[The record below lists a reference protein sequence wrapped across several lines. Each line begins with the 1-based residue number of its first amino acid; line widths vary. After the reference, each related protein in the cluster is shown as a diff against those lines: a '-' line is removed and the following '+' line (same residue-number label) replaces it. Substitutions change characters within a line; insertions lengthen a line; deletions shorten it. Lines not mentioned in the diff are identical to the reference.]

1 MLRSIQQRDL
11 DRNRWIKITMGV
23 ILGLIIV
30 SMVITLIPG
39 LMNGTTGGDAPD
51 AIASVGGKS
60 ITIVDFQQE
69 FQQATRNQ
77 AIPPML
83 RAAYSKQVLDQMIF
97 QRALEFEADRLGM
110 RVTPEEQTERI
121 KELLPTAW
129 SGSTWL
135 KDRYPNEVQTK
146 YGMTVD
152 QFEGLLRDDMLT
164 EKFHEMVTDG
174 ITVTPQEIAQEFI
187 WRNEKVK
194 IDYVFIKPADLA
206 SSIHPSDADLTAW
219 FAKNSSA
226 YQVPERRS
234 ARYALLDLSKL
245 RAATQVSD
253 DSLRAYY
260 NEHIDDYKVE
270 NRAHVEHILFK
281 TIGKTDAEIAE
292 IHQKAEDV
300 LKQAKHG
307 ANFEDLAKKYSEDDG
322 TKPKGGDLG
331 WIVDGQTVPEFQQ
344 AAFSVPKGSISD
356 LVKTQYGFHIIK
368 VLDRETA
375 HTRTFEEVRDSIL
388 QPVLDQKVSAEAEDV
403 SNQMAAA
410 VRQSDR
416 QSLDDLAKKFHL
428 DVGETPPVA
437 VTDPILPLGNSP
449 ELHQVLFGLHTG
461 ELSQP
466 IQGESGFVILTVK
479 DILEAHQGTLAE
491 VHDRVLADYQ
501 REKSFDLASAR
512 AQELSKR
519 AQAGEDFDKAAK
531 ELDLGVKTSDAF
543 ARAGSIP
550 DVGTAKQ
557 LATAFKMTVG
567 QVSGPTR
574 AGGNWVVF
582 RIVTHDPPNME
593 DLAKQKDDIQ
603 QQLLQSKQNAA
614 FDAFHTTL
622 IDRLT
627 KEGKLTINADAMN
640 RVTHPSSPAAILL

>member
-11 DRNRWIKITMGV
+11 DRNRWIKITMGI
-23 ILGLIIV
+23 ILGLIIF

-39 LMNGTTGGDAPD
+39 LMNGTTSGDTPD
-51 AIASVGGKS
+51 TIASVGGQN
-60 ITIVDFQQE
+60 ITIVEFQQE
-69 FQQATRNQ
+69 FQQVTRNQ
-77 AIPPML
+77 TVAPMF

-97 QRALEFEADRLGM
+97 QRALELEANRLGM
-110 RVTPEEQTERI
+110 PVTPEEQTQRI
-121 KELLPTAW
+121 KELLPDAW

-135 KDRYPNEVQTK
+135 KDRYPTEVQTR
-146 YGMTVD
+146 YQMTVQD
-152 QFEGLLRDDMLT
+152 FERALRDEMLV

-174 ITVTPQEIAQEFI
+174 ITVTPGEVAQEFL

-194 IDYVFIKPADLA
+194 IDYALIKPADLA
-206 SSIHPSDADLTAW
+206 ASIHPSDADLASW
-219 FAKNSSA
+219 FAKNSSR

-260 NEHIDDYKVE
+260 NEHIDEYKVE

-281 TIGKTDAEIAE
+281 TIGKTDAEVAE

-344 AAFSVPKGSISD
+344 AAFTIPKGSISD

-388 QPVLDQKVSAEAEDV
+388 QPVLEQKVSAEADDI

-428 DVGETPPVA
+428 DVGETPAVA
-437 VTDPILPLGNSP
+437 ITDPILPLGNAP
-449 ELHQVLFGLHTG
+449 ELHQVLFALHSG

-466 IQGESGFVILTVK
+466 IQIESGFVILTVK
-479 DILEAHQGTLAE
+479 DVLQAHQGTLAE

-501 REKSFDLASAR
+501 HEKSTDLASSR
-512 AQELSKR
+512 ALELSKR
-519 AQAGEDFDKAAK
+519 AQAGEDFDKVAK
-531 ELDLGVKTSDAF
+531 SLDLSVKTSDAF
-543 ARAGSIP
+543 PRAGSIP

-557 LATAFKMTVG
+557 VSAAFKMAVG
-567 QVSGPTR
+567 QVSGPTQT
-574 AGGNWVVF
+574 GENWIVF
-582 RIVTHDPPNME
+582 RTVAHDAPNMD

-603 QQLLQSKQNAA
+603 QQLLQTKQNAA
-614 FDAFHTTL
+614 FDAFHTML
-622 IDRLT
+622 IERLK
-627 KEGKLTINADAMN
+627 KEGKLTINADAMS
-640 RVTHPSSPAAILL
+640 RVTNPS

>member
-11 DRNRWIKITMGV
+11 DRNRWIKVTMGI

-39 LMNGTTGGDAPD
+39 LMSGSMGGDAPD
-51 AIASVGGKS
+51 AIASVGGQS
-60 ITIVDFQQE
+60 ISPAEFQQQ
-69 FQQATRNQ
+69 FDQATRNQ
-77 AIPPML
+77 AVPPML
-83 RAAYSKQVLDQMIF
+83 RGAYAKQVIDQMIF
-97 QRALEFEADRLGM
+97 QRALEYEADRLGM
-110 RVTPEEQTERI
+110 RVTPEEETQRI
-121 KELLPTAW
+121 KEILPTAW

-135 KDRYPNEVQTK
+135 KDRYPTEVETRF
-146 YGMTVD
+146 GMSVD
-152 QFEGLLRDDMLT
+152 QFESLLKNEMLG

-174 ITVTPQEIAQEFI
+174 ITVSPQEIAQEFQ

-194 IDYVFIKPADLA
+194 IAYALIKPADLA
-206 SSIHPSDADLTAW
+206 ASIHPSDADLAAW
-219 FAKNSSA
+219 FARNSSR

-245 RAATQVSD
+245 RATTQVSD

-270 NRAHVEHILFK
+270 NRAHVQHILFK

-344 AAFSVPKGSISD
+344 AAFTIPKGSISD

-388 QPVLDQKVSAEAEDV
+388 QPVLEQKVSAEADDI

-416 QSLDDLAKKFHL
+416 QSLDDLAKKFH
-428 DVGETPPVA
+428 
-437 VTDPILPLGNSP
+437 
-449 ELHQVLFGLHTG
+449 
-461 ELSQP
+461 
-466 IQGESGFVILTVK
+466 
-479 DILEAHQGTLAE
+479 
-491 VHDRVLADYQ
+491 
-501 REKSFDLASAR
+501 
-512 AQELSKR
+512 
-519 AQAGEDFDKAAK
+519 
-531 ELDLGVKTSDAF
+531 
-543 ARAGSIP
+543 
-550 DVGTAKQ
+550 
-557 LATAFKMTVG
+557 MTVG
-567 QVSGPTR
+567 QTQPVSATDPVGPL
-574 AGGNWVVF
+574 GN
-582 RIVTHDPPNME
+582 TA
-593 DLAKQKDDIQ
+593 DLHKA
-603 QQLLQSKQNAA
+603 L
-614 FDAFHTTL
+614 F
-622 IDRLT
+622 
-627 KEGKLTINADAMN
+627 E
-640 RVTHPSSPAAILL
+640 

>member
-51 AIASVGGKS
+51 SIASVGGEN

-69 FQQATRNQ
+69 FQQVTRNQ

-146 YGMTVD
+146 YGMTVE
-152 QFEGLLRDDMLT
+152 QFESLLRDDMLS

-174 ITVTPQEIAQEFI
+174 ITVTPQEITQEFI

-194 IDYVFIKPADLA
+194 IDYALIKPADLA
-206 SSIHPSDADLTAW
+206 ASIHPSDADLAAW
-219 FAKNSSA
+219 FAKNSSH

-375 HTRTFEEVRDSIL
+375 HTKSFEEVRDSIL
-388 QPVLDQKVSAEAEDV
+388 QPVLDQKVSAEAGDI

-437 VTDPILPLGNSP
+437 ATDPILPLGNSP

-466 IQGESGFVILTVK
+466 IQIESGFVILTVK
-479 DILEAHQGTLAE
+479 DVLEAHQGTLAE

-531 ELDLGVKTSDAF
+531 SLDLAVKTSDAF

-557 LATAFKMTVG
+557 LAAAFKMTVG

-574 AGGNWVVF
+574 TGDNWVVF
-582 RIVTHDPPNME
+582 RIVTHDAPNME

-603 QQLLQSKQNAA
+603 QQLLQTKQNAA

-622 IDRLT
+622 IDRLK
-627 KEGKLTINADAMN
+627 KEGKLTINNDAMN
-640 RVTHPSSPAAILL
+640 RVTHPS

>member
-11 DRNRWIKITMGV
+11 DRNRWIKITMGI
-23 ILGLIIV
+23 ILSLIIF

-39 LMNGTTGGDAPD
+39 LMNGTTSGDTPD
-51 AIASVGGKS
+51 TIASVGGQN
-60 ITIVDFQQE
+60 ITIVEFQQE

-77 AIPPML
+77 TVAPMF

-97 QRALEFEADRLGM
+97 QRALEYEADRLGM
-110 RVTPEEQTERI
+110 RVTPEEQTQRI

-135 KDRYPNEVQTK
+135 KDRYPTEVQTK
-146 YGMTVD
+146 FGMTVD
-152 QFEGLLRDDMLT
+152 QFESLLRDDMLT

-174 ITVTPQEIAQEFI
+174 ITVTPREVAQEFL
-187 WRNEKVK
+187 WRNERVK
-194 IDYVFIKPADLA
+194 IDYTLIKPADLA
-206 SSIHPSDADLTAW
+206 ASIHPSDVDLSAW
-219 FAKNSSA
+219 FAKNSSR

-260 NEHIDDYKVE
+260 NEHIDEYRVE

-281 TIGKTDAEIAE
+281 TIGKTDAEVAE
-292 IHQKAEDV
+292 IRQKAEDV

-344 AAFSVPKGSISD
+344 AAFSIPKGSISD

-375 HTRTFEEVRDSIL
+375 HTRTFDEVRDSIL
-388 QPVLDQKVSAEAEDV
+388 QPVLEQKVSAEADDI

-416 QSLDDLAKKFHL
+416 QSLDELAKKFHL
-428 DVGETPPVA
+428 DVGETPAVA
-437 VTDPILPLGNSP
+437 ITDPILPLGNAP
-449 ELHQVLFGLHTG
+449 ELHQVLFALHSG

-466 IQGESGFVILTVK
+466 IQIESGFVILTVK
-479 DILEAHQGTLAE
+479 DVLQAHQGTLAE

-501 REKSFDLASAR
+501 HEKSIDLASSR
-512 AQELSKR
+512 ALELSKR
-519 AQAGEDFDKAAK
+519 AQSGEDFDKVAK
-531 ELDLGVKTSDAF
+531 SLDLTVKTSDAF

-557 LATAFKMTVG
+557 VSAAFKMAIG
-567 QVSGPTR
+567 QVSAPTQT
-574 AGGNWVVF
+574 GENWIVF
-582 RIVTHDPPNME
+582 RTVAHDAPNMD
-593 DLAKQKDDIQ
+593 DLAKQQNDIQ
-603 QQLLQSKQNAA
+603 QQLLQTKQNAA
-614 FDAFHTTL
+614 FDAFHTML
-622 IDRLT
+622 IQRLT
-627 KEGKLTINADAMN
+627 KEGKLTINADAMS
-640 RVTHPSSPAAILL
+640 RVTNPS